1 MLRPFLFYGEDE
13 SDGAE
18 LGLFCGAGGGCGGC
32 EGDREIADGRLKFVA
47 GSGDGTGGITCGG
60 GDGLDGRAGSGVGNG
75 DRGIAGGEGAAGWL
89 QERSGCGC
97 GAWRGGGGIDLA
109 LRSAA
114 ARGSAAGYAG
124 SEDGGEEGGC
134 E

>member
-1 MLRPFLFYGEDE
+1 M
-13 SDGAE
+13 
-18 LGLFCGAGGGCGGC
+18 
-32 EGDREIADGRLKFVA
+32 KFVA

-97 GAWRGGGGIDLA
+97 GAWRGGGGIGLA

-114 ARGSAAGYAG
+114 ARGSTAGYAG